1 MRATVRKYTAQP
13 VGEELLDTLLEQ
25 ASHTQTMGNL
35 QLYSVVVTT
44 DQSMK
49 ERLAPA
55 HFSQPMLTEAP
66 VVLTFC
72 ADFRRTTDWALC
84 RQGHPG
90 YGNLLSYQ
98 NATTDALLFC
108 QRFCDLAEAQGLGLC
123 FLGTTVYNPQL
134 IIDTL
139 RLPALVFPVAT
150 ITLGWPAET
159 PTPSDRLSTDAFVH
173 RETYQPYTP
182 ERIDTLYAHKEALPE
197 NKHFVEINNTET
209 LAQIFTDIRYTEE
222 ANEAM
227 SATLAEALRRQG
239 YLSLAP
245 GTKKTQRP
253 EALDCDIVRFQNKKE
268 RWVAFVG
275 LLNGRPYEIFTGILD
290 DDEGIMIP
298 KSVSNGQIVR
308 RVLKDGSRR
317 YDFQFVNKRGYKI
330 TIEGLSERFNPE
342 YWNYAKLI
350 SGIMRYGMP
359 LESVIALVSS
369 LQLDSDNINTWVS
382 GVAKA
387 LKRYLQDINVE
398 THGNASNTQDD
409 TIVET
414 GGNKSNTPDDE

>member
-1 MRATVRKYTAQP
+1 MRATVRKYTSRP
-13 VGEELLDTLLEQ
+13 VSDELLNSLLEK

-35 QLYSVVVTT
+35 QLYSVIVTR
-44 DQSMK
+44 DEAMK

-55 HFSQPMLTEAP
+55 HFSQPMVTGAP

-72 ADFRRTTDWALC
+72 ADFRRTTDWALN

-90 YGNLLSYQ
+90 YDNFLSYQ
-98 NATTDALLFC
+98 NALTDALLFC
-108 QRFCDLAEAQGLGLC
+108 QCFCDLAESEGLGLC

-139 RLPALVFPVAT
+139 RLPALTFPVAT
-150 ITLGWPAET
+150 ITLGWPDET
-159 PTPSDRLSTDAFVH
+159 PQPSDRLPLEAFVH
-173 RETYQPYTP
+173 NETYNPYSS
-182 ERIDTLYAHKEALPE
+182 ERIDAIYANKESLPE
-197 NKHFVEINNTET
+197 NRHFVEVNGKET
-209 LAQIFTDIRYTEE
+209 LAQVFTDIRYTAE
-222 ANEAM
+222 ANHAM
-227 SATLAEALRRQG
+227 SITLDDAIRRQG
-239 YLSLAP
+239 FQGDVLLGKRNP
-245 GTKKTQRP
+245 RP
-253 EALDCDIVRFQNKKE
+253 ESLECDIVRFQNKKD

-298 KSVSNGQIVR
+298 KSVSNGHILR

-350 SGIMRYGMP
+350 SGILRYGMP
-359 LESVIALVSS
+359 MENVIALISS
-369 LQLDSDNINTWVS
+369 LQLDSDNMNTWVS

-387 LKRYLQDINVE
+387 LKRYV
-398 THGNASNTQDD
+398 NASTTESDNVQT
-409 TIVET
+409 TEET
-414 GGNKSNTPDDE
+414 DE

>member
-1 MRATVRKYTAQP
+1 MRATVRKYTSRP
-13 VGEELLDTLLEQ
+13 VSDELLNSLFEK

-35 QLYSVVVTT
+35 QLYSVIVTR
-44 DQSMK
+44 DEVMK

-55 HFSQPMLTEAP
+55 HFSQPMVTGAP

-72 ADFRRTTDWALC
+72 ADFRRTTDWALN

-90 YGNLLSYQ
+90 YDNFLSHQ
-98 NATTDALLFC
+98 NALTDALLFC
-108 QRFCDLAEAQGLGLC
+108 QCFCDLAEAEGLGLC

-134 IIDTL
+134 IIDVL
-139 RLPALVFPVAT
+139 RLPSLTFPVAT
-150 ITLGWPAET
+150 ITLGWPDET
-159 PTPSDRLSTDAFVH
+159 PQPSDRLPLAAFVH
-173 RETYQPYTP
+173 YETYSQYSP
-182 ERIDTLYAHKEALPE
+182 ERIDAIYSNKESLPE
-197 NKHFVEINNTET
+197 NRHFVDINGKET
-209 LAQIFTDIRYTEE
+209 LAQVFTDIRYTAE
-222 ANEAM
+222 ANHAM
-227 SATLAEALRRQG
+227 SITLDDAIRSQG
-239 YLSLAP
+239 FQGDVLLAKRNP
-245 GTKKTQRP
+245 RP
-253 EALDCDIVRFQNKKE
+253 ESLECDIVRFQNKKD

-298 KSVSNGQIVR
+298 KSVSNGHILR

-350 SGIMRYGMP
+350 SGILRYGMP
-359 LESVIALVSS
+359 LENVIALISS
-369 LQLDSDNINTWVS
+369 LQLDSDNMNTWVS

-387 LKRYLQDINVE
+387 LKRYVNATSADQENIHHTDE
-398 THGNASNTQDD
+398 T
-409 TIVET
+409 
-414 GGNKSNTPDDE
+414 DE

>member
-1 MRATVRKYTAQP
+1 MRATVRKYTSRP
-13 VGEELLDTLLEQ
+13 VGDELLNSLLEK

-35 QLYSVVVTT
+35 QLYSVIVTR
-44 DQSMK
+44 DEAMK

-55 HFSQPMLTEAP
+55 HFSQPMVTGAP

-72 ADFRRTTDWALC
+72 ADFRRTTDWALN

-90 YGNLLSYQ
+90 YDNFLSYQ
-98 NATTDALLFC
+98 NALTDALLFC
-108 QRFCDLAEAQGLGLC
+108 QCFCDLAEAEGLGLC

-134 IIDTL
+134 IIDVL
-139 RLPALVFPVAT
+139 RLPALTFPVAT
-150 ITLGWPAET
+150 ITLGWPDET
-159 PTPSDRLSTDAFVH
+159 PQPSDRLPLEAFVH
-173 RETYQPYTP
+173 NETYNLYSP
-182 ERIDTLYAHKEALPE
+182 ERIDAIYANKESLPE
-197 NKHFVEINNTET
+197 NCHFVEVNGKET
-209 LAQIFTDIRYTEE
+209 LAQVFTDIRYTAE
-222 ANEAM
+222 ANHAM
-227 SATLAEALRRQG
+227 SITLDDAIRRQG
-239 YLSLAP
+239 FQGDVLLGKRNP
-245 GTKKTQRP
+245 RP
-253 EALDCDIVRFQNKKE
+253 ESLECDIVRFQNKKD

-298 KSVSNGQIVR
+298 KSVSNGHILR

-350 SGIMRYGMP
+350 SGILRYGMP
-359 LESVIALVSS
+359 MENVIALISS
-369 LQLDSDNINTWVS
+369 LQLDSDNMNTWVS

-387 LKRYLQDINVE
+387 LKRYV
-398 THGNASNTQDD
+398 NASTTEIDNVQTTEETDD
-409 TIVET
+409 
-414 GGNKSNTPDDE
+414 

>member
-1 MRATVRKYTAQP
+1 MTRASVRKYTADA
-13 VGEELLDTLLEQ
+13 VSEELLDSLLEE

-35 QLYSVVVTT
+35 QLYSVVVTR
-44 DQSMK
+44 DAAMK

-55 HFSQPMLTEAP
+55 HFSQPMVTEAP

-72 ADFRRTTDWALC
+72 ADFRRTTDWALN

-90 YGNLLSYQ
+90 YDNLLSFH
-98 NATTDALLFC
+98 NAMTDTLLFC
-108 QRFCDLAEAQGLGLC
+108 QRFCDLAEAEGLGLC
-123 FLGTTVYNPQL
+123 FLGTTIYNPQL
-134 IIDTL
+134 IIDIL
-139 RLPALVFPVAT
+139 RLPQLVFPVAT
-150 ITLGWPAET
+150 ITLGWPAEK
-159 PTPSDRLSTDAFVH
+159 PAPSDRLCTKAFVH
-173 RETYQPYTP
+173 KETYQPYTS
-182 ERIDTLYAHKEALPE
+182 ERIDAFYAYKESLPE
-197 NKHFVEINNTET
+197 NRHFVEINGTET

-222 ANEAM
+222 ANKSMSITLVEAI
-227 SATLAEALRRQG
+227 RRQG
-239 YLSLAP
+239 FHGEISL
-245 GTKKTQRP
+245 GKKPPRP
-253 EALDCDIVRFQNKKE
+253 ESLECDIVRFQNKKE

-275 LLNGRPYEIFTGILD
+275 LINCRPYEIFTGILD

-298 KSVSNGQIVR
+298 KSVSRGHIVR

-359 LESVIALVSS
+359 LESVIALISS
-369 LQLDSDNINTWVS
+369 LQLDSDNMNTWVS

-387 LKRYLQDINVE
+387 LKRYLHPGNTDADNAQLQDTVE
-398 THGNASNTQDD
+398 D
-409 TIVET
+409 
-414 GGNKSNTPDDE
+414 

>member
-1 MRATVRKYTAQP
+1 MRVTVRKYTSRP
-13 VGEELLDTLLEQ
+13 VSDELLNSLLEK

-35 QLYSVVVTT
+35 QLYSVIVTR
-44 DQSMK
+44 DEAMK

-55 HFSQPMLTEAP
+55 HFSQPMVTGAP

-72 ADFRRTTDWALC
+72 ADFRRTTDWALN

-90 YGNLLSYQ
+90 YDNFLSYQ
-98 NATTDALLFC
+98 NAITDALLFC
-108 QRFCDLAEAQGLGLC
+108 QCFCDLAEAEGLGLC

-139 RLPALVFPVAT
+139 RLPALTFPVAT
-150 ITLGWPAET
+150 ITLGWPDET
-159 PTPSDRLSTDAFVH
+159 PQPSDRLPLDAFVH
-173 RETYQPYTP
+173 RETYTAYSP
-182 ERIDTLYAHKEALPE
+182 ERIDSIYAYKESLSE
-197 NKHFVEINNTET
+197 NRHFVEINGKDT
-209 LAQIFTDIRYTEE
+209 LAQVFTDIRYTAE
-222 ANEAM
+222 ANRTMSITLDEAI
-227 SATLAEALRRQG
+227 RRQG
-239 YLSLAP
+239 FQGDVLLGKRNP
-245 GTKKTQRP
+245 RP
-253 EALDCDIVRFQNKKE
+253 ESLECDIVRFQNKKD

-298 KSVSNGQIVR
+298 KSVSNGHILR

-350 SGIMRYGMP
+350 SGILRYGMP
-359 LESVIALVSS
+359 MENVIALISS
-369 LQLDSDNINTWVS
+369 LQLDSDNMNTWVS

-387 LKRYLQDINVE
+387 LKRYV
-398 THGNASNTQDD
+398 NASTTESDNVQTTED
-409 TIVET
+409 T
-414 GGNKSNTPDDE
+414 DE

>member
-1 MRATVRKYTAQP
+1 MRATVRKYTSRP
-13 VGEELLDTLLEQ
+13 VSDELLNSLLEK

-35 QLYSVVVTT
+35 QLYSVIVTR
-44 DQSMK
+44 DEAMK

-55 HFSQPMLTEAP
+55 HFSQPMVTGAP

-72 ADFRRTTDWALC
+72 ADFRRTTDWALN

-90 YGNLLSYQ
+90 YDNFLSYQ
-98 NATTDALLFC
+98 NALTDALLFC
-108 QRFCDLAEAQGLGLC
+108 QCFCDLAEAEGLGLC

-139 RLPALVFPVAT
+139 RLPALTFPVAT
-150 ITLGWPAET
+150 ITLGWPDET
-159 PTPSDRLSTDAFVH
+159 PQPSDRLPLDAFVH
-173 RETYQPYTP
+173 RETYTAYSP
-182 ERIDTLYAHKEALPE
+182 ERIDSIYAYKESLSE
-197 NKHFVEINNTET
+197 NRHFVEINGKDT
-209 LAQIFTDIRYTEE
+209 LAQVFTDIRYTAE
-222 ANEAM
+222 ANRTMSITLDEAI
-227 SATLAEALRRQG
+227 RRQG
-239 YLSLAP
+239 FQGDVLLGKRNP
-245 GTKKTQRP
+245 RP
-253 EALDCDIVRFQNKKE
+253 ESLECDIVRFQNKKD

-298 KSVSNGQIVR
+298 KSVSNGHILR

-350 SGIMRYGMP
+350 SGILRYGMP
-359 LESVIALVSS
+359 MENVIALISS
-369 LQLDSDNINTWVS
+369 LQLDSDNMNTWVS

-387 LKRYLQDINVE
+387 LKRYV
-398 THGNASNTQDD
+398 NASTTESDNVQTTED
-409 TIVET
+409 T
-414 GGNKSNTPDDE
+414 DE

>member
-1 MRATVRKYTAQP
+1 MRATVRKYTSRP
-13 VGEELLDTLLEQ
+13 VGDELLNSLLEK

-35 QLYSVVVTT
+35 QLYSVIVTR
-44 DQSMK
+44 DEAMK

-55 HFSQPMLTEAP
+55 HFSQPMVTGAP

-72 ADFRRTTDWALC
+72 ADFRRTTDWALN

-90 YGNLLSYQ
+90 YDNFLSYQ
-98 NATTDALLFC
+98 NALTDALLFC
-108 QRFCDLAEAQGLGLC
+108 QCFCDLAEAEGLGLC

-134 IIDTL
+134 IIDVL
-139 RLPALVFPVAT
+139 RLPALTFPVAT
-150 ITLGWPAET
+150 ITLGWPDET
-159 PTPSDRLSTDAFVH
+159 PQPSDRLPLEAFVH
-173 RETYQPYTP
+173 NETYNPYSP
-182 ERIDTLYAHKEALPE
+182 ERIDTIYANKESLPE
-197 NKHFVEINNTET
+197 NCHFVEVNGKET
-209 LAQIFTDIRYTEE
+209 LAQVFTDIRYTAE
-222 ANEAM
+222 ANHAM
-227 SATLAEALRRQG
+227 SITLDDAIRRQG
-239 YLSLAP
+239 FQGDVLLGKRNP
-245 GTKKTQRP
+245 RP
-253 EALDCDIVRFQNKKE
+253 ESLECDIVRFQNKKD

-298 KSVSNGQIVR
+298 KSVSNGHILR

-350 SGIMRYGMP
+350 SGILRYGMP
-359 LESVIALVSS
+359 MENVIALISS
-369 LQLDSDNINTWVS
+369 LQLDSDNMNTWVS

-387 LKRYLQDINVE
+387 LKRYV
-398 THGNASNTQDD
+398 NASTTEIDNVQTTEETDD
-409 TIVET
+409 
-414 GGNKSNTPDDE
+414 

>member
-1 MRATVRKYTAQP
+1 MRATVRKYTSRP
-13 VGEELLDTLLEQ
+13 VGDELLNSLLEK

-35 QLYSVVVTT
+35 QLYSVIVTR
-44 DQSMK
+44 DEAMK

-55 HFSQPMLTEAP
+55 HFSQPMVTGAP

-72 ADFRRTTDWALC
+72 ADFRRTTDWALN

-90 YGNLLSYQ
+90 YDNFLSYQ
-98 NATTDALLFC
+98 NALTDALLFC
-108 QRFCDLAEAQGLGLC
+108 QCFCDLAEAEGLGLC

-134 IIDTL
+134 IIDVL
-139 RLPALVFPVAT
+139 RLPSLTFPVAT
-150 ITLGWPAET
+150 ITLGWPDET
-159 PTPSDRLSTDAFVH
+159 PQPSDRLPLEAFVH
-173 RETYQPYTP
+173 NETYNPYSP
-182 ERIDTLYAHKEALPE
+182 ERIDAIYANKESLPE
-197 NKHFVEINNTET
+197 NRHFVEVNGKET
-209 LAQIFTDIRYTEE
+209 LAQVFTDIRYTAE
-222 ANEAM
+222 ANHAM
-227 SATLAEALRRQG
+227 SITLDDAIRRQG
-239 YLSLAP
+239 FQGDVLLGKRNP
-245 GTKKTQRP
+245 RP
-253 EALDCDIVRFQNKKE
+253 ESLECDIVRFQNKKD

-298 KSVSNGQIVR
+298 KSVSNGHILR

-350 SGIMRYGMP
+350 SGILRYGMP
-359 LESVIALVSS
+359 MENVIALISS
-369 LQLDSDNINTWVS
+369 LQLDSDNMNTWVS

-387 LKRYLQDINVE
+387 LKRYV
-398 THGNASNTQDD
+398 NASTTESDNVQTTED
-409 TIVET
+409 T
-414 GGNKSNTPDDE
+414 DE

>member
-1 MRATVRKYTAQP
+1 MRATVRKYTSRP
-13 VGEELLDTLLEQ
+13 VSDELLNSLLEK

-35 QLYSVVVTT
+35 QLYSVIVTR
-44 DQSMK
+44 DEAMK

-55 HFSQPMLTEAP
+55 HFSQPMVTGAP

-72 ADFRRTTDWALC
+72 ADFRRTTDWALN

-90 YGNLLSYQ
+90 YDNFLSYQ
-98 NATTDALLFC
+98 NALTDALLFC
-108 QRFCDLAEAQGLGLC
+108 QCFCDLAEAEGLGLC

-139 RLPALVFPVAT
+139 RLPALTFPVAT
-150 ITLGWPAET
+150 ITLGWPDET
-159 PTPSDRLSTDAFVH
+159 PQPSDRLPLDAFVH
-173 RETYQPYTP
+173 RETYSPYSS
-182 ERIDTLYAHKEALPE
+182 ERIDALYAYKESLLE
-197 NKHFVEINNTET
+197 NKHFVEINSKDT
-209 LAQIFTDIRYTEE
+209 LAQVFTDIRYTAE
-222 ANEAM
+222 ANRTMSITLDEAIC
-227 SATLAEALRRQG
+227 RQG
-239 YLSLAP
+239 FQGDVLLGKRNP
-245 GTKKTQRP
+245 RP
-253 EALDCDIVRFQNKKE
+253 ESLECDIVRFQNKKD

-298 KSVSNGQIVR
+298 KSVSNGHILR

-350 SGIMRYGMP
+350 SGILRYGMP
-359 LESVIALVSS
+359 MENVIALISS
-369 LQLDSDNINTWVS
+369 LQLDSDNMNTWVS

-387 LKRYLQDINVE
+387 LKRYV
-398 THGNASNTQDD
+398 NASTTESDNVQTTED
-409 TIVET
+409 T
-414 GGNKSNTPDDE
+414 DE

>member
-1 MRATVRKYTAQP
+1 MRATVRKYTSRP
-13 VGEELLDTLLEQ
+13 VSDELLNSLLEK

-35 QLYSVVVTT
+35 QLYSVIVTR
-44 DQSMK
+44 DEAMK

-55 HFSQPMLTEAP
+55 HFSQPMVTGAP

-72 ADFRRTTDWALC
+72 ADFRRTTDWALN

-90 YGNLLSYQ
+90 YDNFLSYQ
-98 NATTDALLFC
+98 NALTDALLFC
-108 QRFCDLAEAQGLGLC
+108 QCFCDLAEAEGLGLC

-134 IIDTL
+134 IIDVL
-139 RLPALVFPVAT
+139 RLPALTFPVAT
-150 ITLGWPAET
+150 ITLGWPDET
-159 PTPSDRLSTDAFVH
+159 PQPSDRLPLEAFVH
-173 RETYQPYTP
+173 NETYNPYSP
-182 ERIDTLYAHKEALPE
+182 ERIDAIYANKESLPE
-197 NKHFVEINNTET
+197 NRHFVEVNGKET
-209 LAQIFTDIRYTEE
+209 LAQVFTDIRYTAE
-222 ANEAM
+222 ANHAM
-227 SATLAEALRRQG
+227 SITLDDAIRRQG
-239 YLSLAP
+239 FQGDVLLGKRNP
-245 GTKKTQRP
+245 RP
-253 EALDCDIVRFQNKKE
+253 ESLECDIVRFQNKKD

-298 KSVSNGQIVR
+298 KSVSNGHILR

-350 SGIMRYGMP
+350 SGILRYGMP
-359 LESVIALVSS
+359 MENVIALISS
-369 LQLDSDNINTWVS
+369 LQLDSDNMNTWVS

-387 LKRYLQDINVE
+387 LKRYV
-398 THGNASNTQDD
+398 NASTTESDNVQT
-409 TIVET
+409 TEET
-414 GGNKSNTPDDE
+414 DE